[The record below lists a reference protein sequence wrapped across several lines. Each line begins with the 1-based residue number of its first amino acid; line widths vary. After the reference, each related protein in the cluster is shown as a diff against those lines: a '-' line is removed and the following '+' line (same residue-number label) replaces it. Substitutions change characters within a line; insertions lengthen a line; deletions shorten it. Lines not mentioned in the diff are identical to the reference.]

1 MGYQT
6 IYIKPD
12 WRQFVID
19 QLPSIIFAVVM
30 FIVGGM
36 DIPFSSIFFCVA
48 LAFTFHAYYN
58 YIYLRGMEYTITDQ
72 QLIYEHGVF
81 TRNRDFVELYRIVDY
96 DERGTFMQQL
106 IGLKTISIYSGD
118 RSTPKLDIIG
128 VKEKSDLIDV
138 LRERVSYNRSRMNI
152 HEFANYV

>member
-1 MGYQT
+1 
-6 IYIKPD
+6 
-12 WRQFVID
+12 
-19 QLPSIIFAVVM
+19 
-30 FIVGGM
+30 
-36 DIPFSSIFFCVA
+36 
-48 LAFTFHAYYN
+48 
-58 YIYLRGMEYTITDQ
+58 
-72 QLIYEHGVF
+72 
-81 TRNRDFVELYRIVDY
+81 
-96 DERGTFMQQL
+96 MQQL